1 MYPGERFNAY
11 SHLVG
16 AVLAVIGTVMLL
28 QKAEQQ
34 AKNRRQKPTMP
45 SEASAITK
53 LYPTR
58 ICSTPPCAFAIT
70 QATAHKSKPL
80 HLARAGICNQ
90 TQRKC
95 LSARQSFEKPQPK
108 RVANALYA
116 FHSTKNL

>member
-1 MYPGERFNAY
+1 M
-11 SHLVG
+11 
-16 AVLAVIGTVMLL
+16 L
-28 QKAEQQ
+28 QKLSGHSAKAENGQ
-34 AKNRRQKPTMP
+34 KNRRQKPTMP

-58 ICSTPPCAFAIT
+58 ICPTPPCAFAIT